1 MTSRSA
7 PPGQSSLLEVFLVA
21 LRLGVTS
28 FGGPIAHLAYFRS
41 EYVERRRWLDEATY
55 AEVVALCQSLPGP
68 TSSEVGIAIG
78 LLRAGP
84 AGAVV
89 AWLGFT
95 LPSAIALVLFALFVD
110 RLGDQ
115 AAGWIHGLSVVAVAV
130 VAVAV
135 WSMARG
141 LAWDALR
148 APIALAAAAAAL
160 AFPSA
165 LTQVAIIAVA
175 GAVGWALLRGPT
187 TTAPVLL
194 AVPIGRRVAL
204 ACAALFLALLVVL
217 PVARA
222 AVASGEI
229 ALFDSFYR
237 AGALVFGGG
246 HVVLPL
252 LQAEVVPP
260 GWVTEDRFLAGYG
273 AAQAVPGPLFTF
285 AVYLGAVIVPSPC
298 SSPLVICDLFNL
310 DTWPPNG
317 PLGAI
322 VALVAIFLPAFLL
335 VFAALPSWGALR
347 ARADAQAALRG
358 INAAVVGILLAALIT
373 PVASSAIRGPV
384 DVAFVLAAL
393 AMLLGKLPPW
403 FVVITIAAIASVLR

>member
-1 MTSRSA
+1 
-7 PPGQSSLLEVFLVA
+7 
-21 LRLGVTS
+21 
-28 FGGPIAHLAYFRS
+28 
-41 EYVERRRWLDEATY
+41 
-55 AEVVALCQSLPGP
+55 
-68 TSSEVGIAIG
+68 
-78 LLRAGP
+78 
-84 AGAVV
+84 
-89 AWLGFT
+89 
-95 LPSAIALVLFALFVD
+95 
-110 RLGDQ
+110 
-115 AAGWIHGLSVVAVAV
+115 
-130 VAVAV
+130 
-135 WSMARG
+135 MARG

-148 APIALAAAAAAL
+148 GPIALAAAAAAL

-175 GAVGWALLRGPT
+175 GGVGWALLRGPT
-187 TTAPVLL
+187 PTAPVPLG
-194 AVPIGRRVAL
+194 VPIGRRVAL

-222 AVASGEI
+222 TVASGEI

-252 LQAEVVPP
+252 LHAEVVPS

-285 AVYLGAVIVPSPC
+285 AAYLGAVIVPSPC
-298 SSPLVICDLFNL
+298 SNPLVICDLFNL
-310 DTWPPNG
+310 DVWPPTG
-317 PLGAI
+317 PLGVI
-322 VALVAIFLPAFLL
+322 VALVAIFIPAFLL

-347 ARADAQAALRG
+347 SRADAQAALRG

>member
-1 MTSRSA
+1 M
-7 PPGQSSLLEVFLVA
+7 
-21 LRLGVTS
+21 
-28 FGGPIAHLAYFRS
+28 
-41 EYVERRRWLDEATY
+41 RRRWLDETTY
-55 AEVVALCQSLPGP
+55 AEIVALCQSLPGP

-84 AGAVV
+84 AGALV

-95 LPSAIALVLFALFVD
+95 LPSAVALVLFALFVD

-187 TTAPVLL
+187 PTAPVPL
-194 AVPIGRRVAL
+194 AVPIGRRIAL

-217 PVARA
+217 PLARVT
-222 AVASGEI
+222 VASGEL

-252 LQAEVVPP
+252 LQAEVVPS
-260 GWVTEDRFLAGYG
+260 GWVTEDQFLAGYG

-285 AVYLGAVIVPSPC
+285 AAFLGAVILPSTADAHN
-298 SSPLVICDLFNL
+298 LLDLL
-310 DTWPPNG
+310 AWPPHG
-317 PLGAI
+317 PFGAAL
-322 VALVAIFLPAFLL
+322 ALVAIFLPAFLL

-347 ARADAQAALRG
+347 SRADAQAALRG

-373 PVASSAIRGPV
+373 PVASNAIRGPV
-384 DVAFVLAAL
+384 DAAFALAAL
-393 AMLLGKLPPW
+393 AMLVGKLPPW

>member
-1 MTSRSA
+1 M
-7 PPGQSSLLEVFLVA
+7 
-21 LRLGVTS
+21 S
-28 FGGPIAHLAYFRS
+28 FGGPIAHLGYFRT
-41 EYVERRRWLDEATY
+41 EYVVRRRWLDEATY
-55 AEVVALCQSLPGP
+55 AEIVALCQSLPGP

-84 AGAVV
+84 AGALL

-95 LPSAIALVLFALFVD
+95 LPSAVALILFALFVG

-115 AAGWIHGLSVVAVAV
+115 AAGLIHGLSLVAVAV
-130 VAVAV
+130 VALAV

-148 APIALAAAAAAL
+148 GPIALAAAAAVL

-165 LTQVAIIAVA
+165 LTQIAVIAAA
-175 GAVGWALLRGPT
+175 GIVGWALLRGPT
-187 TTAPVLL
+187 SASPVPV
-194 AVPIGRRVAL
+194 AVPIGRRLAL
-204 ACAALFLALLVVL
+204 ACAALFLTLLVVL
-217 PVARA
+217 PLAR
-222 AVASGEI
+222 VTTTSGEI

-260 GWVTEDRFLAGYG
+260 GWVTQEQFLAGYA
-273 AAQAVPGPLFTF
+273 AAQAVPGPLFSF
-285 AVYLGAVIVPSPC
+285 AAYLGVTNAPSPQQG
-298 SSPLVICDLFNL
+298 DLFA
-310 DTWPPNG
+310 TWPPHG
-317 PLGAI
+317 LVGA
-322 VALVAIFLPAFLL
+322 VLALIAIFLPAFLL
-335 VFAALPSWGALR
+335 VFAALRSWGALR
-347 ARADAQAALRG
+347 SRADAQAALRG
-358 INAAVVGILLAALIT
+358 INAAVVGILFAALIT
-373 PVASSAIRGPV
+373 PVASSAIRGPI
-384 DVAFVLAAL
+384 DAAFALAAL

>member
-1 MTSRSA
+1 
-7 PPGQSSLLEVFLVA
+7 V
-21 LRLGVTS
+21 
-28 FGGPIAHLAYFRS
+28 
-41 EYVERRRWLDEATY
+41 RRRWLDEPTY

-78 LLRAGP
+78 LLRSGP
-84 AGAVV
+84 VGAFL

-95 LPSAIALVLFALFVD
+95 LPSAVALALFALFVGQ
-110 RLGDQ
+110 LGDQ
-115 AAGWIHGLSVVAVAV
+115 ATGWIHGLSVVAVAV
-130 VAVAV
+130 VALAV
-135 WSMARG
+135 WNMARV
-141 LAWDALR
+141 LAWDPLR

-160 AFPSA
+160 AFPTA
-165 LTQVAIIAVA
+165 ATQIAIIVA
-175 GAVGWALLRGPT
+175 AGVVGWAVLRSQASTP
-187 TTAPVLL
+187 AVPI

-204 ACAALFLALLVVL
+204 ACAALLLALLVVL
-217 PVARA
+217 PLARITA
-222 AVASGEI
+222 TSGEI

-252 LQAEVVPP
+252 LQAEVVP
-260 GWVTEDRFLAGYG
+260 GWVTEQRFLAGYG

-285 AVYLGAVIVPSPC
+285 AAYLGAVIRGLP
-298 SSPLVICDLFNL
+298 
-310 DTWPPNG
+310 
-317 PLGAI
+317 GAVLAI
-322 VALVAIFLPAFLL
+322 IAIFLPAFLL

-384 DVAFVLAAL
+384 DAAFALAAL

>member
-1 MTSRSA
+1 M
-7 PPGQSSLLEVFLVA
+7 
-21 LRLGVTS
+21 S

-41 EYVERRRWLDEATY
+41 EYVVRRRWLDEATY

-84 AGAVV
+84 VGAFL

-95 LPSAIALVLFALFVD
+95 LPSAVALALFALFVD

-115 AAGWIHGLSVVAVAV
+115 AAGWLHGLSVVAVAV
-130 VAVAV
+130 VALAV
-135 WSMARG
+135 WSMARV
-141 LAWDALR
+141 LAWDPLR

-160 AFPSA
+160 AFPTA
-165 LTQVAIIAVA
+165 ATQIAIIAAA
-175 GAVGWALLRGPT
+175 GFVGWALLRSH
-187 TTAPVLL
+187 TATALVPI

-204 ACAALFLALLVVL
+204 VCAALLLALLVVL
-217 PVARA
+217 PLARV

-252 LQAEVVPP
+252 LQAEVVAP
-260 GWVTEDRFLAGYG
+260 GWVTQERFLAGYG

-285 AVYLGAVIVPSPC
+285 AAYLGAMMGPE
-298 SSPLVICDLFNL
+298 
-310 DTWPPNG
+310 PNG
-317 PLGAI
+317 WQGA
-322 VALVAIFLPAFLL
+322 ALCTAAIFLPSFLL
-335 VFAALPSWGALR
+335 MIGVLPFWDHLRRLR
-347 ARADAQAALRG
+347 AVRSMLTG
-358 INAAVVGILLAALIT
+358 VNAAVVGLLLAALYS
-373 PVASSAIRGPV
+373 PVWTSAILSPADFGLGLT
-384 DVAFVLAAL
+384 AFAL
-393 AMLLGKLPPW
+393 LVFWKVPPW
-403 FVVITIAAIASVLR
+403 AVVILSAVGGWAIARLAF

>member
-1 MTSRSA
+1 M
-7 PPGQSSLLEVFLVA
+7 
-21 LRLGVTS
+21 S
-28 FGGPIAHLAYFRS
+28 FGGPIAHLAYFRN
-41 EYVERRRWLDEATY
+41 EYVARRRWLDEATY

-84 AGAVV
+84 AGAFL

-95 LPSAIALVLFALFVD
+95 LPSAVALVLFAIFVD

-115 AAGWIHGLSVVAVAV
+115 AAGWIHGLGVVAVAV
-130 VAVAV
+130 VALAV
-135 WSMARG
+135 WSMARA
-141 LAWDALR
+141 LAWDPLR
-148 APIALAAAAAAL
+148 APIALGAAAAAL
-160 AFPSA
+160 AFPTA
-165 LTQVAIIAVA
+165 ATQIAIIAVA
-175 GAVGWALLRGPT
+175 GIVGWALLRSESA
-187 TTAPVLL
+187 TASVPL
-194 AVPIGRRVAL
+194 AVPISRRVAL
-204 ACAALFLALLVVL
+204 ACAALLAALLVVL
-217 PVARA
+217 PLARVT
-222 AVASGEI
+222 VASGEI

-237 AGALVFGGG
+237 TGALVFGGG

-252 LQAEVVPP
+252 LHAEVVPP

-285 AVYLGAVIVPSPC
+285 AAYLGAVIR
-298 SSPLVICDLFNL
+298 
-310 DTWPPNG
+310 G
-317 PLGAI
+317 PAGALLAI
-322 VALVAIFLPAFLL
+322 VAIFLPAFLL

-347 ARADAQAALRG
+347 DRAEAQAALRG

-373 PVASSAIRGPV
+373 PVASSAIRGPA
-384 DVAFVLAAL
+384 DAAFALAAL

>member
-1 MTSRSA
+1 
-7 PPGQSSLLEVFLVA
+7 V
-21 LRLGVTS
+21 S
-28 FGGPIAHLAYFRS
+28 FGGPIAHLAYFRT
-41 EYVERRRWLDEATY
+41 EYVVRRRWLDEATY

-84 AGAVV
+84 VGAFF

-95 LPSAIALVLFALFVD
+95 LPSAVALVLFAIFVEQV
-110 RLGDQ
+110 GG
-115 AAGWIHGLSVVAVAV
+115 AALGWIHGLSLVAVAV
-130 VAVAV
+130 VALAV

-141 LAWDALR
+141 LAWDAMR
-148 APIALAAAAAAL
+148 GPIALAAAAAAL

-165 LTQVAIIAVA
+165 LTQIAIIAAA

-187 TTAPVLL
+187 STVPIAL
-194 AVPIGRRVAL
+194 AVPIGRRVAI
-204 ACAALFLALLVVL
+204 ACAAVYLALLLVL
-217 PVARA
+217 PLAPFITR
-222 AVASGEI
+222 SGEI

-252 LQAEVVPP
+252 LHAEVVPP
-260 GWVTEDRFLAGYG
+260 GWVTEERFLAGYG
-273 AAQAVPGPLFTF
+273 AAQAIPGPLFTF
-285 AVYLGAVIVPSPC
+285 AAYLGAAIRGLP
-298 SSPLVICDLFNL
+298 
-310 DTWPPNG
+310 
-317 PLGAI
+317 GA
-322 VALVAIFLPAFLL
+322 VLALVAIFLPAFLL
-335 VFAALPSWGALR
+335 VFSALPSWGALR
-347 ARADAQAALRG
+347 GRADAQAALRG

-384 DVAFVLAAL
+384 DAAFALAAL

-403 FVVITIAAIASVLR
+403 FVVVTIAAIASVLR

>member
-1 MTSRSA
+1 M
-7 PPGQSSLLEVFLVA
+7 
-21 LRLGVTS
+21 S

-41 EYVERRRWLDEATY
+41 EYVERRRWLDDATY

-95 LPSAIALVLFALFVD
+95 LPSAVALVLFALFVD
-110 RLGDQ
+110 RLGDP
-115 AAGWIHGLSVVAVAV
+115 AAGWIHGLSLVAVAV
-130 VAVAV
+130 VALAV

-148 APIALAAAAAAL
+148 GAIALAAAAAAL

-165 LTQVAIIAVA
+165 LTQIAIIGVA
-175 GAVGWALLRGPT
+175 GAVGWAVLRGPT
-187 TTAPVLL
+187 TTARVPLG
-194 AVPIGRRVAL
+194 VPIGRRVAL
-204 ACAALFLALLVVL
+204 ACAALFLVLLVAL
-217 PVARA
+217 PLARA
-222 AVASGEI
+222 TTRSGEI

-252 LQAEVVPP
+252 LHAEVVPS
-260 GWVTEDRFLAGYG
+260 GWVTEDQFLAGYG

-285 AVYLGAVIVPSPC
+285 AAYLGAVIVPSPC
-298 SSPLVICDLFNL
+298 SSPLVICDLFSL
-310 DTWPPNG
+310 DSWPPNG
-317 PLGAI
+317 PLGVM

-347 ARADAQAALRG
+347 ERADAQATLRG

-384 DVAFVLAAL
+384 DAAFALAAL